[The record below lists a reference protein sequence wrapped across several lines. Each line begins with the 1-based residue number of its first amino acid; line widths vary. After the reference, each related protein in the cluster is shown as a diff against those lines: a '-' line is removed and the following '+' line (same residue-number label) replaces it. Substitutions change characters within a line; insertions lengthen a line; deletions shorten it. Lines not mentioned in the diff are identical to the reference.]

1 MESTDVGKMMNVRK
15 LKSRKPYVAPKLR
28 RLIPAEATSLVS
40 RRRDDTSAKEL
51 QQLMESV
58 NQFHGAKGS

>member
-15 LKSRKPYVAPKLR
+15 LKSRKPYVPPKLR
-28 RLIPAEATSLVS
+28 RLSPAEAKSLLS
-40 RRRDDTSAKEL
+40 RRDDTSAKEL
-51 QQLMESV
+51 QQLIESV